1 MGFLKKIFAR
11 MMYYNEY
18 PSNDYLN
25 NAIRFLGEDYEK
37 NRVVIEEIYYA
48 ICSADGYFAPDV
60 AEMLENNGLFISER
74 HDGRRKG

>member
-18 PSNDYLN
+18 PSNVYLN
-25 NAIRFLGEDYEK
+25 NAIRFLSEDYEK

-48 ICSADGYFAPDV
+48 ICAADGYFEADT
-60 AEMLENNGLFISER
+60 AEMLESHGLFIAER
-74 HDGRRKG
+74 HDGRVKG